1 MLDDLFDRAGEL
13 GRIDG
18 LLDGARAV
26 TGRVLVVTGRRGDA
40 LLAGAARRAL
50 TAVEDAAGAA
60 PLAAAAGDP
69 PFAVTHGLYWLAV
82 NASEAG
88 PVLVAIDDLHWADQA
103 SLRFVLYLADRLAG
117 LPVACQGGGDLG
129 RWGGAAA
136 RRRPGRGRSC
146 GRCGGCGPA
155 GRDRGVRAGHAEA
168 ARLLAAEGADADAV
182 CAHLLVCEPAGSIEV
197 VAQLRAAAARAA
209 GRGAPESAVAYLRRA
224 LAETADG
231 ACTRC
236 CCTNWARHDVL
247 NITVDPK
254 TGKVSAWVMLD
265 TAGGLL
271 YGTLKVSRNPVTH
284 GTVTGGTGTAA
295 PEETGRHGPS
305 RAAGSRSIRGGK
317 PAAAMFP

>member
-155 GRDRGVRAGHAEA
+155 GRDRGVRAGHAA
-168 ARLLAAEGADADAV
+168 AVRALDRAD
-182 CAHLLVCEPAGSIEV
+182 G
-197 VAQLRAAAARAA
+197 
-209 GRGAPESAVAYLRRA
+209 GAP
-224 LAETADG
+224 
-231 ACTRC
+231 
-236 CCTNWARHDVL
+236 
-247 NITVDPK
+247 
-254 TGKVSAWVMLD
+254 
-265 TAGGLL
+265 
-271 YGTLKVSRNPVTH
+271 
-284 GTVTGGTGTAA
+284 
-295 PEETGRHGPS
+295 
-305 RAAGSRSIRGGK
+305 
-317 PAAAMFP
+317 